1 MEWKSEIM
9 ENRIGFLDM
18 EDLAEITMAAMIQNK
33 EKKKKRVLLSVCRL
47 AAFENL

>member
-18 EDLAEITMAAMIQNK
+18 EDLAERTMAAMIQNQ
-33 EKKKKRVLLSVCRL
+33 EKKKKVLLSVCRL

>member
-18 EDLAEITMAAMIQNK
+18 EDLAERTMAAMIQNK
-33 EKKKKRVLLSVCRL
+33 EKKKKKYFYLCVD
-47 AAFENL
+47 

>member
-18 EDLAEITMAAMIQNK
+18 EDLAERTMAAMIQNK
-33 EKKKKRVLLSVCRL
+33 EKKKKKKSTSICV
-47 AAFENL
+47 

>member
-18 EDLAEITMAAMIQNK
+18 EDLAERTMAAMIQNK
-33 EKKKKRVLLSVCRL
+33 GKKKKKYFYLCVD
-47 AAFENL
+47 

>member
-18 EDLAEITMAAMIQNK
+18 EDLAERTMAAMIQNQ
-33 EKKKKRVLLSVCRL
+33 EKKKKYFYLCVD
-47 AAFENL
+47 